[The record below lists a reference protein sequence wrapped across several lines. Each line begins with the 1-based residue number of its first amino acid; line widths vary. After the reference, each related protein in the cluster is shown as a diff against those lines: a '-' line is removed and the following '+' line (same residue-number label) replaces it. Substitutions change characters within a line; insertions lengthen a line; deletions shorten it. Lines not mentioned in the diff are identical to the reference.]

1 MSRAFHYYGEDF
13 TAEVEK
19 SKGMEGH
26 RKGEESYNDCAA
38 RGCHT
43 TGKLLSKYKF
53 LIFVPITTKI
63 VLFNYVVQSLSNTI
77 FLFEYHLGFMAVN
90 LHFKFAIHW

>member
-26 RKGEESYNDCAA
+26 RKGEESYDDYAA
-38 RGCHT
+38 RWCHT
-43 TGKLLSKYKF
+43 TGKLLSKYK
-53 LIFVPITTKI
+53 
-63 VLFNYVVQSLSNTI
+63 
-77 FLFEYHLGFMAVN
+77 
-90 LHFKFAIHW
+90 

>member
-1 MSRAFHYYGEDF
+1 MSRAFHHYGEDF

-26 RKGEESYNDCAA
+26 RKGEESYDDYAA

-43 TGKLLSKYKF
+43 TGKLLSKYKYKYKNAARGYHTTGKMLSKYKF
-53 LIFVPITTKI
+53 LICCP
-63 VLFNYVVQSLSNTI
+63 Y
-77 FLFEYHLGFMAVN
+77 YH
-90 LHFKFAIHW
+90 